1 MTVHRSSPSPPR
13 SNRRRLDSKEIPRT
27 YSGLYGEG
35 GSITHE
41 TANSDLLPFELSR
54 NRNTE
59 FLKGSPSSLLAAYVV
74 LVVMIALLFVFL
86 LPFEKSWTFTNIL
99 HGLITMVYLHW
110 IKGSPDFYGQGEL
123 NAMTWWEQISSAP
136 PSDEDGSRRGGGG
149 GIANAQ
155 TVLFIVP
162 TILCH
167 LACHFCAYDKTLS
180 AVNVFVWA
188 ICVIAK
194 LELMNGVRLLGINST
209 TGIDDD
215 MRKHD

>member
-1 MTVHRSSPSPPR
+1 
-13 SNRRRLDSKEIPRT
+13 
-27 YSGLYGEG
+27 
-35 GSITHE
+35 
-41 TANSDLLPFELSR
+41 
-54 NRNTE
+54 
-59 FLKGSPSSLLAAYVV
+59 
-74 LVVMIALLFVFL
+74 
-86 LPFEKSWTFTNIL
+86 
-99 HGLITMVYLHW
+99 MVYLHW